1 MKALVTGGSRRIG
14 RAISEALAD
23 AGFDVAVHCHRSTED
38 AARLSVE
45 LRSRGVDAI
54 SVAGD
59 LSTVEGCHAVAHAVG
74 ETWGGLDI
82 LVHSASTYEP
92 RTLAEMDADH
102 FDATMALNCRASL
115 LLTQALAKPLSQAKL
130 PGGGLVIN
138 LTDIAASQP
147 EPGYAAYCVSKAA
160 LEMLTRALAL
170 ELAPDIRVNAI
181 APGTVLPPENLSS
194 EALDTIQSTIPQGR
208 FGQPSD
214 IADLVVFLALKA
226 PHVTGQTW
234 AVDGGRS
241 IAGALAVPR

>member
-1 MKALVTGGSRRIG
+1 MRALVTGGSRRIG
-14 RAISEALAD
+14 QAISESLAD
-23 AGFDVAVHCHRSTED
+23 AGFDVAVHCHSSTEA

-59 LSTVEGCHAVAHAVG
+59 LSTTEGCHAVAQAVG
-74 ETWGGLDI
+74 ETWGGLDL
-82 LVHSASTYEP
+82 LVHSAATYEQ
-92 RTLAEMDADH
+92 RTLAEIDSAH

-115 LLTQALAKPLSQAKL
+115 LLTQALATALRESTL

-147 EPGYAAYCVSKAA
+147 EPGYTAYCVSKAA
-160 LEMLTRALAL
+160 LETLTRSLAL

-181 APGTVLPPENLSS
+181 APGTVLPPENLSP
-194 EALDTIQSTIPQGR
+194 EALATIKSTIPQGR

-214 IADLVVFLALKA
+214 IAEMVVFLALKA
-226 PHVTGQTW
+226 PHVTGQIW

-241 IAGALAVPR
+241 LAGAMAVPR